1 VEDPDL
7 AEHRYHDEVEQKLFG
22 TKSVRI
28 TVTVTERQRDGLRR
42 ISEKTGVSVSQYVRE
57 ALERVLDLA
66 ERQMRSIERALEKDE
81 S

>member
-1 VEDPDL
+1 V
-7 AEHRYHDEVEQKLFG
+7 FG
-22 TKSVRI
+22 TKPVRI